1 LLEGE
6 NTLIEYENKQK
17 EENAYL
23 RLHHHIYHE
32 IAQEMYPYQKRIE
45 DLLNEAKPGNKEFKG
60 IVAAVSV
67 LNAFVK
73 RKTNMLLVSS
83 EHDTIPIN
91 ELLLA
96 VLESARYL
104 EFVGIK
110 TSVDESGFS
119 AFPSRER
126 CPEGEDEVES
136 ELPSDTVIALYDT
149 FQFLT
154 EQLIGHATL
163 LMISYGREGLRLAA
177 DTDIEV
183 STENA
188 PLQVSIEQQD
198 DILFMTVKTMQVE
211 KRHKRVTTGAHAE
224 KKGGE

>member
-1 LLEGE
+1 
-6 NTLIEYENKQK
+6 
-17 EENAYL
+17 
-23 RLHHHIYHE
+23 
-32 IAQEMYPYQKRIE
+32 
-45 DLLNEAKPGNKEFKG
+45 
-60 IVAAVSV
+60 
-67 LNAFVK
+67 
-73 RKTNMLLVSS
+73 MLLVSS

-96 VLESARYL
+96 VSESARYL

-119 AFPSRER
+119 AFMDESALPTPLNKSKSKAFPSRGR
-126 CPEGEDEVES
+126 CPEGADEVES
-136 ELPSDTVIALYDT
+136 ALPSDAVIALYDT